1 MRKIVAIV
9 FSLCLLTVFG
19 MAQIPTSGNV
29 YFGYSLNHGSTG
41 LSDTG
46 TLNGWEGS
54 LEGRVFPHVGLV
66 ADVSQQYGS
75 LYIPILGENAS
86 ERTSSYLFGPR
97 VSFTVGK
104 FRPFVHALIGAGYL
118 HESTF
123 DVGEHSEVAYADALG
138 GGVDYHL
145 IPHLSWRV
153 QLDALQTNFH
163 GAWQNNARFTTG
175 LALKF

>member
-1 MRKIVAIV
+1 LRKLSAIV
-9 FSLCLLTVFG
+9 FSLCLFTAVG

-29 YFGYSLNHGSTG
+29 YFGYSFNHGDTG
-41 LSDTG
+41 LTNTG

-54 LEGRVFPHVGLV
+54 VEGRVFPYVGLV

-75 LYIPILGENAS
+75 LFIPIFGENAS

-97 VSFTVGK
+97 LSFTVGK
-104 FRPFVHALIGAGYL
+104 VRPFVHALVGAGYL
-118 HESTF
+118 HESAF
-123 DVGEHSEVAYADALG
+123 GVGEHSEAAYADALG

-163 GAWQNNARFTTG
+163 SSWQNNARFTTG